1 MILPKFAVRGSL
13 PAAAALAGMASLFIS
28 TASAQ
33 VLVKKDNQWR
43 YSLGA
48 GASLS
53 SGNSSARSV
62 NLTADALKAT
72 AQDKWTIYGRMLYAK
87 NDSETTADQA
97 SLGARYDRDLSR
109 DWFVFGS
116 GEWLRDR
123 PANLTQR
130 FSASVGPGYH
140 VYQADSDYFDVFGGV
155 GYTRDEL
162 VAPKV
167 IADELRSS
175 YGRAELLLGE
185 ESQHQWTDTTT
196 FKQRLVLYPNLQDTG
211 SYRGVFETSLAVAMN
226 KRLNLTASLAYRYN
240 NDPGDGLKKADLLFV
255 TGIAVKIE

>member
-1 MILPKFAVRGSL
+1 
-13 PAAAALAGMASLFIS
+13 
-28 TASAQ
+28 

-62 NLTADALKAT
+62 NITADALKAT

-87 NDSETTADQA
+87 NDSETTADLA
-97 SLGARYDRDLSR
+97 SLGARYDRELAR

-116 GEWLRDR
+116 GEWMRDR

-130 FSASVGPGYH
+130 WSASVGPGYH
-140 VYQADSDYFDVFGGV
+140 VYQADSGYWDVFGGV

-162 VAPKV
+162 VAPTV
-167 IADELRSS
+167 IADELRSR

-185 ESQHQWTDTTT
+185 EFQHQWTDTTT

-211 SYRGVFETSLAVAMN
+211 SFRGMFETSLAVAMN